1 MNYADQI
8 REFKA
13 LPFSK
18 YAEVSSREKLVV
30 YSMHYLA
37 QRQIPLS
44 FNNICVATFKLFPEK
59 FYFSEEFK
67 EFPHIEMLNRTIL
80 HLRPAERN
88 FATGSVRLNY
98 ELTAA
103 GREVAAQVQAD
114 IDGAD
119 ASREVVNTK
128 VMDEHKQTSENDFL
142 RIRGSEIFQK
152 WATDGSID
160 EMAAWGY
167 FDVTPF
173 TQADRIQRQIKDMV
187 GYANSK
193 SDDELVRFLNKL
205 KTLIV

>member
-30 YSMHYLA
+30 YSMHHLV

-88 FATGSVRLNY
+88 YATGSVRQNY

-114 IDGAD
+114 IDGVL
-119 ASREVVNTK
+119 SLKRVINTQ
-128 VMDEHKQTSENDFL
+128 VMDKHKQTSENDYL
-142 RIRGSEIFQK
+142 RIKNSELFQK
-152 WATDGSID
+152 WVTDGSID
-160 EMAAWGY
+160 EMSAWGY

-173 TQADRIQRQIKDMV
+173 TQVDRIQRQIKEML

-193 SDDELVRFLNKL
+193 PDDELVIFLNKL
-205 KTLIV
+205 KALMV